1 LRSAASVEGER
12 ALLGLREAL
21 RRSPSERD
29 DEPDDDDD
37 RDGELLGLGLG
48 LGLGLRLRPR
58 GEGGPGRPPQGGC
71 GDFVSR
77 RRRGEDIAE
86 LA

>member
-1 LRSAASVEGER
+1 VEGER

-29 DEPDDDDD
+29 DEPDDDDE
-37 RDGELLGLGLG
+37 RDGELLG